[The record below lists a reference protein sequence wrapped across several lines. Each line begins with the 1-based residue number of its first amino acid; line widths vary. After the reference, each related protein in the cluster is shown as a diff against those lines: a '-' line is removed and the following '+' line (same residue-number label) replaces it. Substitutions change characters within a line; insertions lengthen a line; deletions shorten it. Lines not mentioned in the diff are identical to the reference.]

1 MRNNRGIKQA
11 VKHNLGKGTFRIR
24 SGFELLNQAQSKL
37 SEHIQVL
44 LDGTICDTAEVFRKM
59 DIKNLR
65 LVRKFCVKG
74 DKLYRGTGANQKI
87 SQAGHNPA

>member
-1 MRNNRGIKQA
+1 MRNNRGIQQA

-44 LDGTICDTAEVFRKM
+44 LDGTIYDCKQNSTKSRRDA
-59 DIKNLR
+59 IKS
-65 LVRKFCVKG
+65 
-74 DKLYRGTGANQKI
+74 A
-87 SQAGHNPA
+87 QAAG